1 MSETALTENPLGV
14 KVPTLE
20 KLLDDLEKFIRDA
33 LRNYP
38 LYVKQGRHNGPA
50 PTRDAEVVQMV
61 MPEPDEEDEG
71 IPYILLQLLN
81 GSDKRNQYGRMESKA
96 NVRIV
101 IVIYNPDRLE
111 GRLQIL
117 RIVQKIRYEIFRAGI
132 IGEMFGIDKLE
143 YLIYPDD
150 TQSYHMGELSTDW
163 TIPPVERDLTDVW
176 NAE

>member
-1 MSETALTENPLGV
+1 MSETPLMENPPGV
-14 KVPTLE
+14 SVPTLE

-38 LYVKQGRHNGPA
+38 LYVKQERYGGQP
-50 PTRDAEVVQMV
+50 PTRDAEVAQMV
-61 MPEPDEEDEG
+61 MPEPDEEDER
-71 IPYILLQLLN
+71 IPYVLLQLLN

-111 GRLQIL
+111 GRLQVL
-117 RIVQKIRYEIFRAGI
+117 RAVQKIRYEIYRAGVV
-132 IGEMFGIDKLE
+132 GEMFGIENLE

-150 TQSYHMGELSTDW
+150 TQSYHMGEMSTDW
-163 TIPPVERDLTDVW
+163 AIPPVERDLTEIW